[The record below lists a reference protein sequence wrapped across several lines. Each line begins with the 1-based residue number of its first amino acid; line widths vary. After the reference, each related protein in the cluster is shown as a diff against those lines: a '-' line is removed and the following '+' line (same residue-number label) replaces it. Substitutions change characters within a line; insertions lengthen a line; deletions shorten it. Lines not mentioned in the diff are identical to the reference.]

1 MRHGDKAR
9 WGVWGHS
16 HSPGGCLAHLTQVS
30 FYRKA
35 TQGDPDILAVGIEQ
49 RSAISF
55 MVDDSAGIKALLAM
69 PRRDNSA
76 YLETLRLVREAF
88 AEAEEEFGGKVL
100 ATTDSARDE
109 AGNIVIMTVIR
120 PA

>member
-1 MRHGDKAR
+1 MDRD
-9 WGVWGHS
+9 
-16 HSPGGCLAHLTQVS
+16 SP
-30 FYRKA
+30 
-35 TQGDPDILAVGIEQ
+35 
-49 RSAISF
+49 
-55 MVDDSAGIKALLAM
+55 GIKALLDM

-76 YLETLRLVREAF
+76 YLETLRLVRAAF
-88 AEAEEEFGGKVL
+88 AQAEAEFDGRVL

>member
-1 MRHGDKAR
+1 MGC
-9 WGVWGHS
+9 WG
-16 HSPGGCLAHLTQVS
+16 SPNGGCLPHLTQVPFS
-30 FYRKA
+30 GKA
-35 TQGDPDILAVGIEQ
+35 TQDDPDSSDVGIEQ

-55 MVDDSAGIKALLAM
+55 MADDSEGIKALLSM

>member
-1 MRHGDKAR
+1 M
-9 WGVWGHS
+9 
-16 HSPGGCLAHLTQVS
+16 TQVPFS
-30 FYRKA
+30 RKA
-35 TQGDPDILAVGIEQ
+35 AKEGPDIPNIGITQ
-49 RSAISF
+49 RSKISV
-55 MVDDSAGIKALLAM
+55 MTDDSAGIKALLAM

-76 YLETLRLVREAF
+76 YLETLRLVKEAF
-88 AEAEEEFGGKVL
+88 AEAEAEFAGKVI

>member
-1 MRHGDKAR
+1 MTPVPFSG
-9 WGVWGHS
+9 
-16 HSPGGCLAHLTQVS
+16 
-30 FYRKA
+30 KA
-35 TQGDPDILAVGIEQ
+35 TQGDPDILGVGIEQ
-49 RSAISF
+49 RSTISV
-55 MVDDSAGIKALLAM
+55 MVEDSAGIKALLSM

-88 AEAEEEFGGKVL
+88 AEAEEDFGGKVL

>member
-1 MRHGDKAR
+1 MA
-9 WGVWGHS
+9 
-16 HSPGGCLAHLTQVS
+16 
-30 FYRKA
+30 
-35 TQGDPDILAVGIEQ
+35 
-49 RSAISF
+49 
-55 MVDDSAGIKALLAM
+55 DDNDGIKALLSM

-76 YLETLRLVREAF
+76 YLETLRLLRQAF
-88 AEAEEEFGGKVL
+88 ADAEAEFAGNII

>member
-1 MRHGDKAR
+1 MGC
-9 WGVWGHS
+9 WGHRHPS
-16 HSPGGCLAHLTQVS
+16 RGCLAHLTQVS

-35 TQGDPDILAVGIEQ
+35 TQGDPDILDVRIEQ

-55 MVDDSAGIKALLAM
+55 MADDSAGIKALLSM

>member
-1 MRHGDKAR
+1 M
-9 WGVWGHS
+9 
-16 HSPGGCLAHLTQVS
+16 TQVP

-35 TQGDPDILAVGIEQ
+35 THDDPDILDVRIEQ
-49 RSAISF
+49 GSAISV
-55 MVDDSAGIKALLAM
+55 MADDSAAIKALLAM
-69 PRRDNSA
+69 PRRDNRA

-88 AEAEEEFGGKVL
+88 AEAEEEFAGKVI